1 MAKAPKSFAS
11 KALKGEQKIE
21 KRQIRVIKSVVDPSS
36 GTVKFLDRMYSIPGD
51 GNLDQ
56 HLAKLT
62 DSKS

>member
-1 MAKAPKSFAS
+1 MAKAPKTFAS

-21 KRQIRVIKSVVDPSS
+21 KRQIRVIKSAVDPNT
-36 GTVKFLDRMYSIPGD
+36 GNVKFQDRMYSIPGD
-51 GNLDQ
+51 GDLDQ